1 MMLDKLKRRLHKFLD
16 ENFLIPMAFRKTSR
30 LQIMSSM
37 DSIRYIIDHKCSLS
51 RFGDGE
57 LDSIEGKGGEY
68 QHPSQRLS
76 AMLLECLQS
85 DLPNHKVA
93 IPNHLNHYN
102 GKPKQGFWTNY
113 VVGHHKQFL
122 KWLSFDK
129 VYLDTQLTRFYYE
142 HKDKSHC
149 AEHIGLIKK
158 IWGGRD
164 VVIVEGAKS
173 RSGIG
178 NDLYDNA
185 KSVQRILGPALSGFS
200 KYDDIY
206 NFIVN
211 NVSKDKLILLSF
223 GITATVLA
231 YELAKLGYQA
241 IDLGHLDIEY
251 EWFRM
256 GAKDRVPIK
265 GKFTNEAKAGHNPE
279 ECMDPVYKKQ
289 IIIDFSSK

>member
-1 MMLDKLKRRLHKFLD
+1 MLDKLKRRLHKFLD
-16 ENFLIPMAFRKTSR
+16 ENFLIPMAFRKTSK

-68 QHPSQRLS
+68 QHPSPRLS
-76 AMLLECLQS
+76 KMLLECLQS
-85 DLPNHKVA
+85 NLPNHRVA
-93 IPNHLNHYN
+93 IPNHLNHYD

-122 KWLSFDK
+122 KWLFFDK

-158 IWGGRD
+158 IWEGRD
-164 VVIVEGAKS
+164 VVIVEGAKT

-185 KSVQRILGPALSGFS
+185 KSVQRILGLALSGFS
-200 KYDDIY
+200 KYDAIY
-206 NFIVN
+206 NFVVN

-223 GITATVLA
+223 GITATVLS

-256 GAKDRVPIK
+256 GAKGRVPIK
-265 GKFTNEAKAGHNPE
+265 GKFTNEVEAGHNPE
-279 ECMDPVYKKQ
+279 DCMDPDYKKQ
-289 IIIDFSSK
+289 IIIDFSGK

>member
-1 MMLDKLKRRLHKFLD
+1 MIKQIKKEVHRLLDEYWLIPRAFKKTSKLK
-16 ENFLIPMAFRKTSR
+16 
-30 LQIMSSM
+30 IMGSKESVK
-37 DSIRYIIDHKCSLS
+37 YIIEQHCSLS

-57 LDSIEGKGGEY
+57 LDSIEGLGGDY
-68 QHPSQRLS
+68 QHPSKRLS
-76 AMLLECLQS
+76 SMLLECLQS

-93 IPNHLNHYN
+93 IPNWLNHYD

-113 VVGHHKQFL
+113 VVGHHKRFL
-122 KWLSFDK
+122 PWLSFNK
-129 VYLDTQLTRFYYE
+129 VYLDTQLTHFYYE
-142 HKDKSHC
+142 KKDKSKC
-149 AEHIGLIKK
+149 NEHIELIKQ
-158 IWGGRD
+158 IWNERD
-164 VVIVEGAKS
+164 IVIVEGCKT

-185 KSVQRILGPALSGFS
+185 NSIQRVLGPALSGFDR
-200 KYDDIY
+200 YDDIY
-206 NFIVN
+206 DFIIN
-211 NVSKDKLILLSF
+211 NINKNKLILLSF

-265 GKFTNEAKAGHNPE
+265 GKFTNESKAGHNPE
-279 ECMDPVYKKQ
+279 ACKDPKYQKQ
-289 IIIDFSSK
+289 IIADFSK

>member
-1 MMLDKLKRRLHKFLD
+1 MLDKLKRRLHKFLD
-16 ENFLIPMAFRKTSR
+16 ENFLIPMAFRKTSK

-68 QHPSQRLS
+68 QHPSPRLS
-76 AMLLECLQS
+76 KMLLECLQS
-85 DLPNHKVA
+85 DLPNHRVA
-93 IPNHLNHYN
+93 IPNHLNHFD
-102 GKPKQGFWTNY
+102 GKPAQGFWTNY

-149 AEHIGLIKK
+149 AEHIGLIKQ
-158 IWGGRD
+158 IWDGRD
-164 VVIVEGAKS
+164 VVIVEGAKT

-178 NDLYDNA
+178 NDLYAKA
-185 KSVQRILGPALSGFS
+185 KSIRRILGPALSGFNR
-200 KYDDIY
+200 YDDIY

-223 GITATVLA
+223 GITATVLS

-251 EWFRM
+251 YCC
-256 GAKDRVPIK
+256 PL
-265 GKFTNEAKAGHNPE
+265 NGH
-279 ECMDPVYKKQ
+279 
-289 IIIDFSSK
+289 